1 MITNKVILVIDDE
14 FIILES
20 IKIQLSR
27 FLDEESHIVEFASSG
42 EEAFAIIEEY
52 HSNNEII
59 DLIISDY
66 HLDDVKGTDII
77 YFMHE
82 RFPLSK
88 KYILTG
94 ESGNNIMLDELK
106 NIKIDG
112 YISKPWE
119 FEDFKNYVLTSL
131 EN

>member
-1 MITNKVILVIDDE
+1 MKTNKVILVIDDE

-20 IKIQLSR
+20 IKIQLGR
-27 FLDEESHIVEFASSG
+27 FLNEECHIVEFASSG
-42 EEAFAIIEEY
+42 DEAFGIIEEY
-52 HSNNEII
+52 HAKNMAI
-59 DLIISDY
+59 DLIITDY
-66 HLDDVKGTDII
+66 HLDHVKGTDII

-94 ESGNNIMLDELK
+94 ESGNNITIDELK
-106 NIKIDG
+106 NIEIHG

-119 FEDFKNYVLTSL
+119 FEDFKNYVLTSIKD
-131 EN
+131 

>member
-1 MITNKVILVIDDE
+1 MKTSKVILIIDDE

-27 FLDEESHIVEFASSG
+27 FLDEDVHILEFASSG
-42 EEAFAIIEEY
+42 EEAFSIIQEY
-52 HSNNEII
+52 HSKKTMI
-59 DLIISDY
+59 DLIITDY
-66 HLDDVKGTDII
+66 HLDDMKGTDII
-77 YFMHE
+77 YYLHE

-94 ESGNNIMLDELK
+94 ESENNISPDEIK
-106 NIKIDG
+106 NIEIDG

-119 FEDFKNYVLTSL
+119 FEDFKNFVLTSIK
-131 EN
+131 N

>member
-1 MITNKVILVIDDE
+1 MKTSKVILIIDDE

-20 IKIQLSR
+20 LKIQLSR
-27 FLDEESHIVEFASSG
+27 FLNEESHIVEFASCG
-42 EEAFAIIEEY
+42 EEAFAIIDEY
-52 HSNNEII
+52 HAKNVTI
-59 DLIISDY
+59 DLIITDY

-82 RFPLSK
+82 KFPLSK

-94 ESGNNIMLDELK
+94 ESGNNINTDELK
-106 NIKIDG
+106 NIEIHG

-119 FEDFKNYVLTSL
+119 FEDFKDYVLKSIKD
-131 EN
+131 